1 MLYEL
6 RIYDAV
12 AGRLPD
18 ISGRFAN
25 HTCALFRKHGVKYLG
40 FWTDEIGRSN
50 RLTYINVFDSMAD
63 RESRWAKFGADPDW
77 LAVRR
82 QTEADGPLV
91 DAVTNRFLRLTPYSP
106 EPRISTAVQELRI
119 YEAMPGRLP
128 EVHNRFRQP
137 HHWPVR
143 KARHRKHWL
152 LVRGCGREQCAG
164 LYAGLPQPGRPGKE
178 LAFLPGRPGMA
189 QGARGQ
195 RSGRPHRPRFPPQH
209 YAPHRLRF
217 YQRLAGRRAQSAA
230 GKRPLFRPKRGL
242 LPAWRQ
248 GPV

>member
-63 RESRWAKFGADPDW
+63 RESRWAKFGSDPDW
-77 LAVRR
+77 LEVRK
-82 QTEADGPLV
+82 QTEANGPLV
-91 DAVTNRFLRLTPYSP
+91 DAVTNRFLRPTPYSP
-106 EPRISTAVQELRI
+106 EPKISTAVQELRI

-128 EVHNRFRQP
+128 T
-137 HHWPVR
+137 
-143 KARHRKHWL
+143 
-152 LVRGCGREQCAG
+152 CTT
-164 LYAGLPQPGRPGKE
+164 GLPTTPSACSKSTVSRTSATGPRTLASTTSWSTCWATPASATGRRVGGPSRPTPSGTRRAPPARSTDPSFASRGTPSCARLTTHSPAISLGR
-178 LAFLPGRPGMA
+178 LAVDM
-189 QGARGQ
+189 QGAGIA
-195 RSGRPHRPRFPPQH
+195 GALFCCPRH
-209 YAPHRLRF
+209 TA
-217 YQRLAGRRAQSAA
+217 
-230 GKRPLFRPKRGL
+230 K
-242 LPAWRQ
+242 
-248 GPV
+248 

>member
-63 RESRWAKFGADPDW
+63 RESRWAKFGTDPDW
-77 LAVRR
+77 LEVRK
-82 QTEADGPLV
+82 QTEANGPLV

-106 EPRISTAVQELRI
+106 QPKVSTAVQELRI

-128 EVHNRFRQP
+128 DVHNRFAN
-137 HHWPVR
+137 HTIGLFE
-143 KARHRKHWL
+143 KHGIENIGYWSEDVGVNNV
-152 LVRGCGREQCAG
+152 LV
-164 LYAGLPQPGRPGKE
+164 YM
-178 LAFLPGRPGMA
+178 LATPA
-189 QGARGQ
+189 SAT
-195 RSGRPHRPRFPPQH
+195 
-209 YAPHRLRF
+209 
-217 YQRLAGRRAQSAA
+217 GRRVGGPS
-230 GKRPLFRPKRGL
+230 RPTPSGTRRVRRARSTAPSFASRNTPSCARRTTHS
-242 LPAWRQ
+242 PAIK
-248 GPV
+248 PVVSV

>member
-63 RESRWAKFGADPDW
+63 RESRWAKFGSDPDW
-77 LAVRR
+77 LEVRK
-82 QTEADGPLV
+82 QTEANGPLV
-91 DAVTNRFLRLTPYSP
+91 DAVTNRFLRPTPYSP
-106 EPRISTAVQELRI
+106 EPKVSTAVQELRI

-128 EVHNRFRQP
+128 DVHNR
-137 HHWPVR
+137 
-143 KARHRKHWL
+143 
-152 LVRGCGREQCAG
+152 
-164 LYAGLPQPGRPGKE
+164 
-178 LAFLPGRPGMA
+178 
-189 QGARGQ
+189 
-195 RSGRPHRPRFPPQH
+195 
-209 YAPHRLRF
+209 
-217 YQRLAGRRAQSAA
+217 
-230 GKRPLFRPKRGL
+230 
-242 LPAWRQ
+242 
-248 GPV
+248 